1 MLERTILFDLFHN
14 EMLDINENDFSD
26 FLNLLKR
33 FNLKIKQNENKNL
46 TSKLLE
52 NVDILV
58 IGNPIDDY
66 FSNIEIKDICNYVRI
81 GGSLLL
87 ISEYGADYLQKTNL
101 NDLSGTNF
109 GIYFEKNLVKELNS
123 IDLNSSSIA
132 HIQIFQENEVTNNL
146 RDLVIGGTCS
156 LFLNKNSKP
165 LILSNEEN
173 VWSEIFKSSKE
184 QWVKDKEQQ
193 QILAAYTEFGQ
204 GKIIAIGDI
213 DIFTND
219 HNIGINAMDNHL
231 FLQNCLDWLL
241 KPVEESNVFS
251 FTLNQLGTIQN
262 EIKELNNTLNNM
274 IETMTILEKR
284 ISILEEASNKNDSYQ
299 KNLIKSEETNY
310 K

>member
-14 EMLDINENDFSD
+14 EMLDINENDYSD
-26 FLNLLKR
+26 FLNLLKQY
-33 FNLKIKQNENKNL
+33 NLKIKKNENKNL

-52 NVDILV
+52 NIDILV

-109 GIYFEKNLVKELNS
+109 GIFFEKNLVKELNS
-123 IDLNSSSIA
+123 IDLNSTSIT
-132 HIQIFQENEVTNNL
+132 HIQNFQENEVLNNL
-146 RDLVIGGTCS
+146 REMVIGGTCS

-165 LILSNEEN
+165 LILSNEKN

-184 QWVKDKEQQ
+184 QWVKDQEQQ
-193 QILAAYTEFGQ
+193 QILAAYTEYGQ

-219 HNIGINAMDNHL
+219 LNIGINALDNHL
-231 FLQNCLDWLL
+231 FLQNCFDWLL

-251 FTLNQLGTIQN
+251 FTLNQLGIIQN
-262 EIKELNNTLNNM
+262 EIKELNNSINNI

-284 ISILEEASNKNDSYQ
+284 ITILEDASNNNNSEQ
-299 KNLIKSEETNY
+299 KK
-310 K
+310 

>member
-1 MLERTILFDLFHN
+1 MKFIEKMLERTILFDLFHN

-33 FNLKIKQNENKNL
+33 FKLKIKKNENKNL

-66 FSNIEIKDICNYVRI
+66 FSNIEIIDICNYVRI

-109 GIYFEKNLVKELNS
+109 GIFFEKNLVKELNS
-123 IDLNSSSIA
+123 NNQNSSSIT
-132 HIQIFQENEVTNNL
+132 HVQNFQENEVSNNL
-146 RDLVIGGTCS
+146 REIVIGGACS

-165 LILSNEEN
+165 LILSNKEN

-219 HNIGINAMDNHL
+219 INIGINAMDNHL
-231 FLQNCLDWLL
+231 FLQNCLEWLL
-241 KPVEESNVFS
+241 KPVEKSNVFS

-262 EIKELNNTLNNM
+262 EIKELNNTINNM

-284 ISILEEASNKNDSYQ
+284 ISILEEGSSKDDSD
-299 KNLIKSEETNY
+299 KKI
-310 K
+310 